1 MIRFTDKQWDEV
13 RENHRKWWKNELGR
27 PILPLVIGGAD
38 PMRDKPKNPVLS
50 FANCNDLSIT
60 P

>member
-13 RENHRKWWKNELGR
+13 RRTTEMVENELGR

-38 PMRDKPKNPVLS
+38 PMRDKPKIRSSRLPT
-50 FANCNDLSIT
+50 AMT
-60 P
+60 